1 MTVENFFPNLRKL
14 NNGDV
19 FKLAKLIFKN
29 AKTIKPYLA
38 DITKDETNTLD
49 LGLDII
55 MEIAPVLGKEGYELV
70 LGVTG
75 MTQEEF
81 EALPPASMFAL
92 VDAVKEGNDLQ
103 AFFDGANKLVSTF
116 QKKDSAQKTQNT
128 TSTTPL
134 QVVTDGPNEK

>member
-1 MTVENFFPNLRKL
+1 MTVENYFPNLRKL

-29 AKTIKPYLA
+29 AKTIKPYLSEITSKDA
-38 DITKDETNTLD
+38 KSLDI
-49 LGLDII
+49 GMDII

-70 LGVTG
+70 LGVAN

-116 QKKDSAQKTQNT
+116 QKKDSAQTTQNT

-134 QVVTDGPNEK
+134 QVVTDGLNEK